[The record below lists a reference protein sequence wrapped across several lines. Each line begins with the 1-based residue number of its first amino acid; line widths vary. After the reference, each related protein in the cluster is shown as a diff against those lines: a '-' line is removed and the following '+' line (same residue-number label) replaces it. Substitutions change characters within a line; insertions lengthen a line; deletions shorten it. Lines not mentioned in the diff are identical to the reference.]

1 MKRVFLRYIAPIAI
15 GLSIP
20 SAIFAASA
28 VFSGPTTQPTGGN
41 VPGVIWNMVGG
52 GTQPG
57 AVINIDGAASMGSA
71 NIAGQASAGNI
82 MTNTNDSNIRKNI
95 LLEPNKNY
103 LNLYDNDFSSEKE
116 NLLILKFGKKNI
128 FGHTE

>member
-1 MKRVFLRYIAPIAI
+1 MKFFKNFYFVSKDQQKT
-15 GLSIP
+15 LSLIY
-20 SAIFAASA
+20 
-28 VFSGPTTQPTGGN
+28 
-41 VPGVIWNMVGG
+41 
-52 GTQPG
+52 
-57 AVINIDGAASMGSA
+57 
-71 NIAGQASAGNI
+71 
-82 MTNTNDSNIRKNI
+82 NIRKNI